1 MIWLP
6 KEEKTSET
14 LLRKA
19 FLRKLPLGTSVKPT
33 ADNCAQGESESG

>member
-14 LLRKA
+14 PLTKA
-19 FLRKLPLGTSVKPT
+19 FLSILPLGTSVKP
-33 ADNCAQGESESG
+33 ASANCAQGESESG